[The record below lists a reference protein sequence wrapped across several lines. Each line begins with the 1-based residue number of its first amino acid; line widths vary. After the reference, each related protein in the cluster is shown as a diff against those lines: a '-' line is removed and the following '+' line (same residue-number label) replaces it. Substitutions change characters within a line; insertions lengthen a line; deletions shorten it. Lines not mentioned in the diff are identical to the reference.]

1 MDSFVHLHVHSE
13 YSLLDGACRIKELVK
28 RVREL
33 GQTSCAITDHG
44 NMFGAVMF
52 YNECIKAGIKP
63 IIGCEV
69 YVAPASRSDKQGRNT
84 NPPYHLIVL
93 CEDQQGYKN
102 LIKLVSLGYTEG
114 FYNRP
119 RVDLELLEKYHKG
132 LICLSGCLAGEIPRK
147 LSVGDHDGAKEA
159 ALRYQ
164 RIFGSGNFF
173 LEIQDHR
180 FMDEERILP
189 YMISLSRQTG
199 IPLAATNDV
208 HYIRRE
214 DSEAQ
219 KILVC
224 INTGEKVDTP
234 SKMQLPTDEF
244 FIKSGAEMEE
254 LFPDCPEA
262 VTNTSV
268 IAQRCSVEL
277 EFGSTKLP
285 YFHAEGISDNQAYLR
300 ELCRKGLLE
309 KYGPDNREAADRLEY
324 ELSVITG
331 MGYTDYYLIVW
342 DFINYARTHDIP
354 VGCGRGSGA
363 GSLAAYCIGITGIDP
378 LRYDL
383 IFERFLNPER
393 VSMPDFDIDFCVEGR
408 QRVIN
413 YVIGKYGAE
422 NVTQI
427 ISFGTMASKAA
438 VRDAARAM
446 GLPYNTG
453 DMIAK
458 DIPQGMKLADAL
470 RTIPQL
476 RERYNSDPVIRGL
489 IDAAARIEGM
499 PRNVMTHAAGVVIT
513 KDPVTEYVPLYM
525 RDGLVETQYEK
536 NALEKLGLLKIDML
550 GLRNLTII
558 DKCQKLIRKD
568 LPDFDAEKVPL
579 DDKGVYAMLSEGN
592 TVGIFQLESKGIT
605 ARLKQLH
612 PDCIDDLIAMLS
624 LYRPGPMDSI
634 PVYIRNRHDPSLVT
648 YKHPLLEGILKKTYG
663 CIIYQEQVM
672 QIFRT
677 LAGYSLGRAD
687 IVRRSM
693 AKKNHELLESERRAF
708 IYGEE
713 GQCIGCIANGID
725 EKTANELFDD
735 MTSFASYAFNKSH
748 AAAYAN
754 ISYQTAYLKCYFYKE
769 YMSALMS
776 ETMSDGVDK
785 LMIYMNDCR
794 RSGVKI
800 LPIDI
805 NRSGRYFLPEQEGIR
820 FSLLAVRSLGEGAV
834 NAIVS
839 EREKNGAYRD
849 IRDFCR
855 RITVRDVS
863 VRAVE
868 QLIKSGA
875 FDGLGYN
882 RREML
887 SVYEVLMS
895 AATHE
900 QREKLDGQLDF
911 FGMGSVEAVS
921 QPIDKLDEFPE
932 TMLLEYEKE
941 AVGIY
946 LSGHPL
952 DRFNAAAEAAGCSKV
967 SDLPAYLPNGSPRNN
982 SVKPGMVLNVT
993 GIKPSRSSKNE
1004 PMCFVNCEDM
1014 TGETEVIVFP
1024 SVFPSAAPFLKENS
1038 VIFAAGRPS
1047 VRGEGPPKLIA
1058 EIIDSGDNFLADC
1071 LSRDLCIRIDSADS
1085 GMIAAVREL
1094 ALKNRADSGSRFSLY
1109 FSDRK
1114 MMTAMKD
1121 VRYIT
1126 LTEQLLRQFIDI
1138 AGHGNVRFIRR

>member
-1 MDSFVHLHVHSE
+1 MDSFVHLHVHTE

-28 RVREL
+28 RVKEL
-33 GQTSCAITDHG
+33 GQTACAITDHG

-52 YNECIKAGIKP
+52 YTECTAAGIKP

-69 YVAPASRSDKQGRNT
+69 YVAPSSRKDKHGRNE
-84 NPPYHLIVL
+84 NPPYHLILL
-93 CEDQQGYKN
+93 CENRQGYKN

-119 RVDLELLEKYHKG
+119 RVDSELLEKYHEG

-147 LSVGDHDGAKEA
+147 LSAGDYDGAKET

-164 RIFGSGNFF
+164 RIFGRDNYF
-173 LEIQDHR
+173 LEVQNHR
-180 FMDEERILP
+180 FMDEERIIP
-189 YMISLSRQTG
+189 YMISLSRETG
-199 IPLAATNDV
+199 IPLAATNDA

-224 INTGEKVDTP
+224 INTGEKVNTP
-234 SKMQLPTDEF
+234 SKMQLPTNEF
-244 FIKSGAEMEE
+244 FVKSQAEMEE
-254 LFPDCPEA
+254 LFPDCREA
-262 VTNTSV
+262 VANTAA
-268 IAQRCSVEL
+268 IAERCNVTL

-285 YFHAEGISDNQAYLR
+285 YFHVEGVSDNEAYLR
-300 ELCRKGLLE
+300 DMCRKGLLN
-309 KYGPDNREAADRLEY
+309 KYGPDNIEAAQRLEH

-342 DFINYARTHDIP
+342 DFIRYAKTHDIP

-393 VSMPDFDIDFCVEGR
+393 VSMPDFDIDFCIEGR
-408 QRVIN
+408 QKVIN

-438 VRDAARAM
+438 IKDAARAM
-446 GLPYNTG
+446 GFPYNTG
-453 DMIAK
+453 DAITK

-470 RTIPQL
+470 RTVQSL
-476 RERYNSDPVIRGL
+476 KDRYNSEPDIREL
-489 IDAAARIEGM
+489 IDTAIKIEGM

-513 KDPVTEYVPLYM
+513 KDPVIEYVPLYM
-525 RDGLVETQYEK
+525 RDGLLETQYEK

-558 DKCQKLIRKD
+558 DKCQKLIRRYQ
-568 LPDFDAEKVPL
+568 PDFDVEKVPL
-579 DDKGVYAMLSEGN
+579 DDKGVYAMLSAGN
-592 TVGIFQLESKGIT
+592 TAGVFQLESKGIT

-634 PVYIRNRHDPSLVT
+634 PVYIRNRHDPSRVT
-648 YKHPLLEGILKKTYG
+648 YKHPMLEGILKKTYG

-677 LAGYSLGRAD
+677 LAGYSFGRAD

-693 AKKNHELLESERRAF
+693 AKKNHALLENERRAF
-708 IYGEE
+708 VYGEE
-713 GQCIGCIANGID
+713 GQCVGCIANGID

-754 ISYQTAYLKCYFYKE
+754 ISYQTAYLKCYYYKE

-785 LMIYMNDCR
+785 LTVYMNDCKK
-794 RSGVKI
+794 SGVRI

-805 NRSGRYFLPEQEGIR
+805 NRSGRIFLPEREGIR

-834 NAIVS
+834 GAIVS
-839 EREKNGAYRD
+839 EREQNGPYRD

-855 RITVRDVS
+855 RVTVRDVS

-895 AATHE
+895 AASHE

-911 FGMGSVEAVS
+911 FGMSSGEPVN
-921 QPIDKLDEFPE
+921 QPIDRLDEFPE

-952 DRFNAAAEAAGCSKV
+952 DRYVSAAEAAGCCKV
-967 SDLPAYLPNGSPRNN
+967 SDLPALMMNGRAQNN
-982 SVKPGMVLNVT
+982 SAKAGTVLSVKS
-993 GIKPSRSSKNE
+993 IKRSRTNKNE
-1004 PMCFVNCEDM
+1004 QMCFVGCEDM
-1014 TGETEVIVFP
+1014 TGETEVIFFP
-1024 SVFPSAAPFLKENS
+1024 TIYPAAAQFLREGA
-1038 VIFAAGRPS
+1038 VIFAAGRLS
-1047 VRGEGPPKLIA
+1047 VRGDGPPKLIA
-1058 EIIDSGDNFLADC
+1058 EIADSGENFLADC
-1071 LSRDLCIRIDSADS
+1071 LKRDVCIRLDSHDS
-1085 GMIAAVREL
+1085 SRIAAVKEL
-1094 ALKNRADSGSRFSLY
+1094 ALKNRADSGNRFSLY

-1114 MMTAMKD
+1114 VMTALKD
-1121 VRYIT
+1121 VKYIAV
-1126 LTEQLLRQFIDI
+1126 TEKLLDEFIDI
-1138 AGHGNVRFIRR
+1138 AGHGNVRFVRR